1 MKKETIIS
9 NITLSTIKKK
19 YTQRGKLSINKQ
31 IIFI

>member
-9 NITLSTIKKK
+9 NITSSKIKKK
-19 YTQRGKLSINKQ
+19 FNQRGKLSINKQ